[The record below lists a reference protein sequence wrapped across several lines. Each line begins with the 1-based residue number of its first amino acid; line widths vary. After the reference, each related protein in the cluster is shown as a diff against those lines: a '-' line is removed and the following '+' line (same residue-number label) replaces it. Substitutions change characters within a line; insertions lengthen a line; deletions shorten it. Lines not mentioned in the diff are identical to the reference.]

1 MFSRNK
7 INSQQRG
14 NRGFRNVVIGA
25 LTSFVLIG
33 FCVNL
38 AGAYSVK
45 PADEYKE
52 IKAITKSLRKQ
63 RKSED
68 LEKLV
73 EKSRN
78 FVAAH
83 PEYKRVDEVYYLLG
97 NALVQL
103 DRVED
108 GIQVFE
114 GLIKERPD
122 ARYVER
128 CLLELGLAYD
138 KLDKHDAA
146 DGAYQKLVNHPK
158 YGSRS
163 QAKLAKKILEQ
174 ERTERKGELPK
185 PPGAQPAPG
194 MNPREWI
201 GKPALD
207 FHVTDLNGEALSLE
221 QYRGQVVLLDFWA
234 TWCPPCIAEIP
245 NVKKTYEKYK
255 DQKFQI
261 VGISL
266 DRSREPLEAYI
277 QKESLTWLHYW
288 DNTGKVSNLYN
299 VQAIPSTFLIDGE
312 GVIRKTNLRGYRLET
327 AVAELVE
334 KNLAKPTDTSTKTPV
349 PKSIPATKL
358 VKPETTPQKEAL
370 QKPVR
375 TDPSEWVGKPAP
387 DFQVTDLKG
396 EALSLKDYRG
406 QIVFLDFWATWCGPC
421 IAEMPKIKKTYEKY
435 KDQNFQIIG
444 ISLDMAQEPL
454 TTYVEKEGLAWIH
467 YWDESGDLRN
477 LYGVRGIPS
486 AFLVDGEGIIRKA
499 SLGGFDVETAV
510 TGKIANL
517 YKVVGIPSTFLI
529 DGEGIIR
536 KTNLRGYR
544 LETAVAELVKEN
556 LAKPA
561 DASTKTPASKSIPA
575 TKLVKPET
583 TPQKEALQ
591 KPVRT
596 DPSEWVG
603 KPAPDFQV
611 TDLKGE
617 TLSLKDYRG
626 QVVLLDFWATWCGP
640 CIAEMPKIK
649 KTYEKYKDQ
658 NFQIIGISLD
668 MAQEPLTTYVEK
680 EGLAWIHYWDE
691 SGDLRNLYGVRGIP
705 SAFLVDGEGII
716 RKASLGGFD
725 VETAVAELVEKNL
738 AQPADTPVSPPSDSP
753 EGAQNTEPNVKEIID
768 AAIAAHGGLE
778 KLQAVK
784 NIVTESHSFEHF
796 PDGDVQDEGRSKAYF
811 YPDKFRSDWDIDG
824 DVGGL
829 IFDGNSLFRVTER
842 AAKPV
847 PSGEVASYLIFF
859 RDSLFREPIW
869 LLPALAKGDIPVQ
882 YAGAEEVK
890 GIPTSVLLVT
900 QPSGKKLKV
909 FISETTHY
917 VVQFS
922 YEVGIGGGVENVVA
936 FFEDYRD
943 VDGVKIAHHRATKN
957 GEYRQILITDIELNA
972 EIDETLFR
980 PGE

>member
-14 NRGFRNVVIGA
+14 NRGFRNILVGA

-33 FCVNL
+33 FCANL
-38 AGAYSVK
+38 VGAYSVK

-63 RKSED
+63 STSED

-114 GLIKERPD
+114 ALIKDRPD

-138 KLDKHDAA
+138 KLQKHDAA

-163 QAKLAKKILEQ
+163 QAKFAKKMLEQ
-174 ERTERKGELPK
+174 ERTERKGELLK

-201 GKPALD
+201 GKPVLD

-277 QKESLTWLHYW
+277 EKENLTWLHYW
-288 DNTGKVSNLYN
+288 DNTRKVSNLYK
-299 VQAIPSTFLIDGE
+299 VQGIPSTFLIDGE

-327 AVAELVE
+327 AVAELVKE
-334 KNLAKPTDTSTKTPV
+334 NLAKPANTATETSKDDPQSQ
-349 PKSIPATKL
+349 SIPATKL
-358 VKPETTPQKEAL
+358 VKPNT
-370 QKPVR
+370 V
-375 TDPSEWVGKPAP
+375 
-387 DFQVTDLKG
+387 
-396 EALSLKDYRG
+396 
-406 QIVFLDFWATWCGPC
+406 
-421 IAEMPKIKKTYEKY
+421 
-435 KDQNFQIIG
+435 
-444 ISLDMAQEPL
+444 
-454 TTYVEKEGLAWIH
+454 
-467 YWDESGDLRN
+467 
-477 LYGVRGIPS
+477 
-486 AFLVDGEGIIRKA
+486 
-499 SLGGFDVETAV
+499 
-510 TGKIANL
+510 
-517 YKVVGIPSTFLI
+517 
-529 DGEGIIR
+529 
-536 KTNLRGYR
+536 
-544 LETAVAELVKEN
+544 
-556 LAKPA
+556 PA
-561 DASTKTPASKSIPA
+561 DA
-575 TKLVKPET
+575 
-583 TPQKEALQ
+583 
-591 KPVRT
+591 
-596 DPSEWVG
+596 
-603 KPAPDFQV
+603 
-611 TDLKGE
+611 
-617 TLSLKDYRG
+617 
-626 QVVLLDFWATWCGP
+626 
-640 CIAEMPKIK
+640 
-649 KTYEKYKDQ
+649 
-658 NFQIIGISLD
+658 
-668 MAQEPLTTYVEK
+668 
-680 EGLAWIHYWDE
+680 
-691 SGDLRNLYGVRGIP
+691 
-705 SAFLVDGEGII
+705 
-716 RKASLGGFD
+716 
-725 VETAVAELVEKNL
+725 
-738 AQPADTPVSPPSDSP
+738 PVSPASDSP

-768 AAIAAHGGLE
+768 AAIAAHGGLDR
-778 KLQAVK
+778 LQAVK

-829 IFDGNSLFRVTER
+829 IFDGHSLFRVTDGD
-842 AAKPV
+842 AKPV
-847 PSGEVASYLIFF
+847 PPQEVASYLIFF
-859 RDSLFREPIW
+859 KDSLFREPIW

-882 YAGAEEVK
+882 YAETEEVK

-900 QPSGKKLKV
+900 QPSGKQLKV
-909 FISETTHY
+909 FISKETHY

-943 VDGVKIAHHRATKN
+943 VDGVKVAHHRATKN
-957 GEYRQILITDIELNA
+957 GEYRQILITDIKLNA
-972 EIDETLFR
+972 EIDDALFR

>member
-1 MFSRNK
+1 MYTRNK

-14 NRGFRNVVIGA
+14 NRGFRNVLVGA
-25 LTSFVLIG
+25 LISFVLIG
-33 FCVNL
+33 FCVNIT
-38 AGAYSVK
+38 GAYSVK

-97 NALVQL
+97 NALIQL

-114 GLIKERPD
+114 GLIKDRPD

-138 KLDKHDAA
+138 KLDKHDKA

-185 PPGAQPAPG
+185 PSGAQTAPG
-194 MNPREWI
+194 MNPRDWI

-266 DRSREPLEAYI
+266 DRSKEPLAAYI
-277 QKESLTWLHYW
+277 EKENLTWLHYW
-288 DNTGKVSNLYN
+288 DNTGKIANLYK
-299 VQAIPSTFLIDGE
+299 VVGIPATFLIDGE

-327 AVAELVE
+327 AVAELV
-334 KNLAKPTDTSTKTPV
+334 
-349 PKSIPATKL
+349 
-358 VKPETTPQKEAL
+358 KE
-370 QKPVR
+370 
-375 TDPSEWVGKPAP
+375 
-387 DFQVTDLKG
+387 
-396 EALSLKDYRG
+396 
-406 QIVFLDFWATWCGPC
+406 
-421 IAEMPKIKKTYEKY
+421 
-435 KDQNFQIIG
+435 
-444 ISLDMAQEPL
+444 
-454 TTYVEKEGLAWIH
+454 
-467 YWDESGDLRN
+467 
-477 LYGVRGIPS
+477 
-486 AFLVDGEGIIRKA
+486 
-499 SLGGFDVETAV
+499 
-510 TGKIANL
+510 
-517 YKVVGIPSTFLI
+517 
-529 DGEGIIR
+529 
-536 KTNLRGYR
+536 
-544 LETAVAELVKEN
+544 
-556 LAKPA
+556 
-561 DASTKTPASKSIPA
+561 
-575 TKLVKPET
+575 
-583 TPQKEALQ
+583 
-591 KPVRT
+591 
-596 DPSEWVG
+596 
-603 KPAPDFQV
+603 
-611 TDLKGE
+611 
-617 TLSLKDYRG
+617 
-626 QVVLLDFWATWCGP
+626 
-640 CIAEMPKIK
+640 
-649 KTYEKYKDQ
+649 
-658 NFQIIGISLD
+658 
-668 MAQEPLTTYVEK
+668 
-680 EGLAWIHYWDE
+680 
-691 SGDLRNLYGVRGIP
+691 
-705 SAFLVDGEGII
+705 
-716 RKASLGGFD
+716 
-725 VETAVAELVEKNL
+725 NL
-738 AQPADTPVSPPSDSP
+738 AQPADTPISPPSESS
-753 EGAQNTEPNVKEIID
+753 EGAQNTEPNIREIID

-778 KLQAVK
+778 RLQTVK

-829 IFDGNSLFRVTER
+829 IFDGNSLFQVTDG

-847 PSGEVASYLIFF
+847 PPEEIASYLIFF
-859 RDSLFREPIW
+859 KDSLFREPIW

-882 YAGAEEVK
+882 YAGTEEVK

-909 FISETTHY
+909 FISKETHY

-922 YEVGIGGGVENVVA
+922 YEIGIGGGENVVA

-972 EIDETLFR
+972 EIDEALFR